1 MATRAIFRI
10 LVLAIAGRWGAVCC
24 AETQPARPRVLHFPA
39 HRSLGKVSVCDP
51 VPDEPLEGFF
61 YWIRDEDWR
70 YWADARGDVTIPSG
84 KWIGLTVEQ
93 ADAWSDLSPLR
104 NLEPNDLYQLGI
116 HGSYSGGAKP
126 GDACMRHIAHLS
138 GLRVL
143 DLSQTNVTSVGMK
156 WTAGLQHLRRLT
168 APDRMDDAGL
178 VHVAKLPGL
187 TGLYLRES
195 RVTNAGLR
203 HLGPLHSL
211 EELALGGGWITDA
224 GLAHLAPLPRLRY
237 LLLQGDGFSD
247 RAFVHL
253 KNVPSLRI
261 GHFGH
266 LPQITDA
273 GLVHLANCSQ
283 MQDLSF
289 HWSENIT
296 NEGVR
301 QLARLP
307 HLQSLDVRRSQ
318 VTDEG
323 LVHLRGVET
332 LEALELPDE
341 GISDRG
347 LAYLSELPR
356 LRKLGISRVH
366 LVDPS
371 KDHGYYTDKGIAML
385 ARCRL
390 LEELSIGSTGVTDAS
405 MEAIAS
411 LDQLRVLTLFG
422 CTSATDEGLK
432 GLARLTKLEGL
443 HVCDANVTISG
454 LSALNGLANLRR
466 LQIDDVE
473 QDGSGLDLS
482 GLRNLEE
489 LTIGTRREGGVI
501 NDADVACLAGLS
513 RLRWFQIGQPLT
525 KPYGLT
531 DRGLACLAALTEMDR
546 LTIGGPNLTDGGLAQ
561 LRGMKKLDMLNV
573 HGGTFTNEG
582 LRHLEELDALTHLRL
597 IGEHRFGQEEIRRL
611 FERLPHLSYVQT
623 GSQGNRRTI
632 LREQILIRSRSGS
645 DVRLDLDAR
654 AKTPAYRRP

>member
-1 MATRAIFRI
+1 MCGQRIFLML
-10 LVLAIAGRWGAVCC
+10 LVVVTSREPASFAGAQAAG
-24 AETQPARPRVLHFPA
+24 PRVLHFPA
-39 HRSLGKVSVCDP
+39 DRSLGKVVVCEP
-51 VPDEPLEGFF
+51 VPEEPLEGFF
-61 YWIRDEDWR
+61 HWIRGEQWR
-70 YWADARGDVTIPSG
+70 YWADARGDVVVPTDT
-84 KWIGLTVEQ
+84 WTGLRIERRE
-93 ADAWSDLSPLR
+93 AWSDLSPLR
-104 NLEPNDLYQLGI
+104 DLRPDDLYLLGI
-116 HGSYSGGAKP
+116 HGSYTGGAKP
-126 GDACMRHIAHLS
+126 GDACTQYIAHLS

-143 DLSQTNVTSVGMK
+143 DLSQTNVTGVGMK
-156 WTAGLQHLRRLT
+156 RIDGLQHLRRLT

-178 VHVAKLPGL
+178 AHVAKLPGL

-203 HLGPLHSL
+203 HLAPLHSL
-211 EELALGGGWITDA
+211 EELALGGGRITDA

-253 KNVPSLRI
+253 KNVPGLRI

-273 GLVHLANCSQ
+273 GLAHLANCSQ

-296 NEGVR
+296 NEGIR
-301 QLARLP
+301 HLARLP
-307 HLQSLDVRRSQ
+307 NLRSLDVRRSR

-323 LVHLRGVET
+323 LAHLRGVKT
-332 LEALELPDE
+332 LESLELPDE

-356 LRKLGISRVH
+356 LHKLDISRVH

-385 ARCRL
+385 ARCRS
-390 LEELSIGSTGVTDAS
+390 LEELSIGSIGVTDAS

-422 CTSATDEGLK
+422 CTSVTDEGLK
-432 GLARLTKLEGL
+432 RLARLTKLEGL

-473 QDGSGLDLS
+473 QGGSGLDLS

-531 DRGLACLAALTEMDR
+531 DRGLASLAGLTEMDR
-546 LTIGGPNLTDGGLAQ
+546 LTIGGPDLTDEGLGH
-561 LRGMKKLDMLNV
+561 LRSMQKLDMLNV
-573 HGGTFTNEG
+573 YGGLFTSEG
-582 LRHLEELDALTHLRL
+582 LRHLEDLDALTYLRL
-597 IGEHRFGQEEIRRL
+597 IGEHRFGQEDIRRL
-611 FERLPHLSYVQT
+611 FERLPHLSYVQI
-623 GSQGNRRTI
+623 GSQENRKTI
-632 LREQILIRSRSGS
+632 LREQILSRSR
-645 DVRLDLDAR
+645 R
-654 AKTPAYRRP
+654 